1 MIRQVGVPERATRR
15 AGTAD
20 SPRRNGRLAGGLAG
34 DDEVLRALL
43 RRRASGSRADG
54 YRIALA
60 VSGGGM
66 RGAYAGGMVHAL
78 TDAGLADCFDVV
90 YGSSAGAYVGAGLL
104 LGSGRGSAAI
114 FFEDMAC
121 KEFIDPRR
129 FPRRPLVSLDHLLD
143 DVLVRSKPLD
153 WDRLRD
159 SPVPLRV
166 VATALDD
173 LAAHVLEPTTSP
185 EWKLALR
192 ATASI
197 PLLAGPAVELHGRR
211 WIDGSVGEPLPV
223 LRALA
228 DGATH
233 VLALFTRAESEL
245 RRGDQA
251 GGPAGWA
258 RALDR
263 LAPGLGRMAQES
275 QRHAPVL
282 AVLDDAAHPSRDGA
296 HLLALLPERDEGV
309 RGLTTDV
316 ARVERAAQTGY
327 AAVVSALQRVQD
339 SA

>member
-1 MIRQVGVPERATRR
+1 VTVNGVPVLATRDVR
-15 AGTAD
+15 TPCAL
-20 SPRRNGRLAGGLAG
+20 PG
-34 DDEVLRALL
+34 DDAVLHALL
-43 RRRASGSRADG
+43 RRRETGSRADG
-54 YRIALA
+54 HRIALV

-78 TDAGLADCFDVV
+78 DDAGLSGCFDVV

-104 LGSGRGSAAI
+104 LRSGRGSAAI

-121 KEFIDPRR
+121 RDFIDPRR

-153 WDRLRD
+153 WERLRE

-173 LAAHVLEPTTSP
+173 LQPHVLEPASAP

-197 PLLAGPAVELHGRR
+197 PLLAGPAVELHGQR
-211 WIDGSVGEPLPV
+211 WIDGSVGEPLPI

-233 VLALFTRAESEL
+233 VLALFTRAASEL
-245 RRGDQA
+245 RRVDPGS
-251 GGPAGWA
+251 GPARWA

-263 LAPGLGRMAQES
+263 LSPGLGQMAQETR
-275 QRHAPVL
+275 RHAPAL
-282 AVLDDAAHPSRDGA
+282 AVLDDASHPSRGGA
-296 HLLALLPERDEGV
+296 HLLALVPERDEGV

-316 ARVERAAQTGY
+316 ARVERAAHTGY
-327 AAVVSALQRVQD
+327 AAVVSALARVQNG
-339 SA
+339 A